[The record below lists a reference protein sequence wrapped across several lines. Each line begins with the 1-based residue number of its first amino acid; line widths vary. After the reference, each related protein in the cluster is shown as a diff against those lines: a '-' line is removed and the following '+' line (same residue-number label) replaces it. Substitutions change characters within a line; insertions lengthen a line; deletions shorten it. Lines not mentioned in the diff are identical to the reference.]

1 VLDLCSL
8 QKDYSNGSLI
18 QIRYMINNS
27 VLSISAKDQLQVFHF
42 RPAFVIRRT
51 HQVLVALF
59 EEEAGRFGVT
69 LAQYNALL
77 AIRSRRNLDQVSFS
91 RLMGYDRST
100 TAIMLR
106 RLEELD
112 LVVRRIHNRDKR
124 RKLLTLTPPGR
135 ALLRR
140 IEQPAERAQDRLIA
154 PLENGESEELLRL
167 LRKVIVFHDLAMP
180 APLAVSNP
188 ARTYPKCARTK

>member
-1 VLDLCSL
+1 MLNDSILP
-8 QKDYSNGSLI
+8 
-18 QIRYMINNS
+18 
-27 VLSISAKDQLQVFHF
+27 ISAQDHLQVFQS
-42 RPAFVIRRT
+42 RPAFIIRRT

-59 EEEAGRFGVT
+59 DEEAGRYGVT

-112 LVVRRIHNRDKR
+112 LVVRRVHSRDKR
-124 RKLLTLTPPGR
+124 RKLLMLTPPGR

-140 IEQPAERAQDRLIA
+140 IEEPAERAQDRLIA

-180 APLAVSNP
+180 APLAVPNP
-188 ARTYPKCARTK
+188 ARSYPKCAKAK